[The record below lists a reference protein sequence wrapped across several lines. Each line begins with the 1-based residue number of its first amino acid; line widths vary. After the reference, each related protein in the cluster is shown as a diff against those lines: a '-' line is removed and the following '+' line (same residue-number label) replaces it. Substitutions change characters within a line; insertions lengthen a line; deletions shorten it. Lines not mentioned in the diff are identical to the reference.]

1 MKYIDP
7 SKITEEEKKKQIED
21 MWDNHENNYENY
33 NDDYLYILDEDDEF
47 YD

>member
-7 SKITEEEKKKQIED
+7 SKITEEEKKKQIEE
-21 MWDNHENNYENY
+21 MWNSHEKNNKNYE
-33 NDDYLYILDEDDEF
+33 DDYLYILDEDDEF